1 MEALVLFDYKPNQ
14 NASDEIEV
22 KKGDVVK
29 VFKIILKINITSYI
43 FLII

>member
-1 MEALVLFDYKPNQ
+1 MLIKRMEALVLFDYKPNQ

-29 VFKIILKINITSYI
+29 VI
-43 FLII
+43 